1 MSKSNKYKLE
11 NAEAQMRKGSLE
23 FTILLIIS
31 QGEVYAS
38 DIIRQLKSHELIVVE
53 GTLYPILSR
62 LNRSGLLD
70 YSWVE
75 SESGPPRKYY
85 SLTREGVRALEHM
98 TRVWE
103 RMSRS
108 VRQLITQYKK
118 VKS

>member
-1 MSKSNKYKLE
+1 MAKKNSFNLT

-31 QGEVYAS
+31 QGEIYAS
-38 DIIRQLKSHELIVVE
+38 DIIKELKALDLIVVE

-85 SLTREGVRALEHM
+85 TLTLAGKEALDHM
-98 TRVWE
+98 TGVWE
-103 RMSRS
+103 GISNS
-108 VRQLITQYKK
+108 IRQLIDNYKDI
-118 VKS
+118 

>member
-1 MSKSNKYKLE
+1 MSKTNRFNLE
-11 NAEAQMRKGSLE
+11 NIEAQMRKGSLE

-38 DIIRQLKSHELIVVE
+38 DIINELKILDLIVVE

-62 LNRSGLLD
+62 LNRSELLD

-85 SLTREGVRALEHM
+85 TLTAKGKDTLGHM
-98 TRVWE
+98 TKVWE
-103 RMSRS
+103 GLSKSIDR
-108 VRQLITQYKK
+108 LIKNYKTR
-118 VKS
+118 

>member
-1 MSKSNKYKLE
+1 MSKTNKFDLE
-11 NAEAQMRKGSLE
+11 NVEAQMRKGTLE

-38 DIIRQLKSHELIVVE
+38 DIIKEMKSLDLIVVE

-62 LNRSGLLD
+62 LNRSGLLN

-85 SLTREGVRALEHM
+85 TLTPTGKETLGHM
-98 TRVWE
+98 TKVWDGLSKSI
-103 RMSRS
+103 RR
-108 VRQLITQYKK
+108 LIKNYKT
-118 VKS
+118 

>member
-1 MSKSNKYKLE
+1 MNKKNRFNLE
-11 NAEAQMRKGSLE
+11 NVEAQMRKGSLE

-38 DIIRQLKSHELIVVE
+38 DIISELKTLDLIVVE

-85 SLTREGVRALEHM
+85 SLTPAGRETLEHM
-98 TRVWE
+98 TKVWE
-103 RMSRS
+103 GLSKSIRR
-108 VRQLITQYKK
+108 LIKQYKA
-118 VKS
+118 S